1 MICGSTECPKYYE
14 CKRSMVNGGMSNDR
28 SIANLASYGSAIV
41 SSCVNE
47 FHFVCGSLG
56 RYQMFV
62 QKSLYTEEKPIK

>member
-1 MICGSTECPKYYE
+1 
-14 CKRSMVNGGMSNDR
+14 MVNGGMSNDR